1 MGPFRLAVLDDYQ
14 GVSGE
19 FADWSAL
26 PVRRTVF
33 REHLGG
39 PEDVVRALQPFDA
52 IVAMRERTAL
62 PGEVLRALPR
72 LRLIATTGMAN
83 AAIDLRAAA
92 ECGITVSGTTGMA
105 GATAT
110 IEHAW
115 ALMLALARQVPHHD
129 ALVRAG
135 GWQSVLGTT
144 LHGKT
149 LGIVGLGN
157 IGRGLIPMAHAL
169 GMRVTAWSRHL
180 AAVPPGVD
188 APDKA
193 AFFAGADV
201 LSVHIKLAP
210 STRHYVGAAELALVK
225 ASALLVNTSRGPIV
239 DTGALVAALR
249 AGRLAGAALDVF
261 DAEPLPLDDPLRT
274 APNVLLSPHVGY
286 VTRESYAQYF
296 PQLVEDVAAFLAGQ
310 PIRVLEEAP

>member
-19 FADWSAL
+19 FADWSSL
-26 PVRRTVF
+26 PVQITVF
-33 REHLGG
+33 RAPLGS
-39 PEDVVRALQPFDA
+39 PADVTRALEPFDA

-62 PGEVLRALPR
+62 PGDVLRALPR

-92 ECGITVSGTTGMA
+92 GCGITVCGTTGMA
-105 GATAT
+105 GAVAT
-110 IEHAW
+110 IEHTW
-115 ALMLALARQVPHHD
+115 ALILALARRVPRHD

-135 GWQSVLGTT
+135 GWQDGLGTT
-144 LHGKT
+144 LHGRT

-157 IGRGLIPMAHAL
+157 IGRGLIPVAHAL
-169 GMRVTAWSRHL
+169 GMRVTAWSRRL
-180 AAVPPGVD
+180 AAVPAGVD
-188 APDKA
+188 APGKE

-210 STRHYVGAAELALVK
+210 STRHYIGAAELALLK
-225 ASALLVNTSRGPIV
+225 PSALLVNTSRGPIV
-239 DTGALVAALR
+239 DTAALVAALR

-261 DAEPLPLDDPLRT
+261 DTEPPPPGDPLRT
-274 APNVLLSPHVGY
+274 APNVVLSPHVGY